1 MRILLIVLSIV
12 GVALLTVGA
21 LVPER
26 FVLALLGLVIL
37 TGTASAALASLSPRR
52 PPYPRY

>member
-21 LVPER
+21 VVPEQ